1 MFRETLIKP
10 KNYLEERREFYKW
23 YNLNLIK
30 IKSKIKIQKENF
42 SNLDIEQW
50 SINQRK
56 SIKSKDFYSIIA
68 IDTKNTFSREVKTGW
83 SQPMIKEKYNPAGLI
98 VLFRKEINS
107 IPYYLVN
114 CKFEPGNINLVHVSP
129 TIQKTFSN
137 IKFNKNLKDYYYKT
151 YNKYKSERSIVNT
164 LVSEDGGR
172 FYKKQSRNVILDTT
186 NKKIVT
192 IDNTF
197 KWVSFYLLKEIN
209 SKSKIINPHI
219 RSLLSI
225 I

>member
-1 MFRETLIKP
+1 MFKENLIKP
-10 KNYLEERREFYKW
+10 ANYQIEKKEFYKW
-23 YNLNLIK
+23 YNQNLFK
-30 IKSKIKIQKENF
+30 IKSKIEIQKKNF
-42 SNLDIEQW
+42 ASLDFVQW
-50 SINQRK
+50 NVDQRK
-56 SIKSKDFYSIIA
+56 SITSKDFYSIIA
-68 IDTKNTFSREVKTGW
+68 IDTKNSFSREVKRGW

-114 CKFEPGNINLVHVSP
+114 CKFEPGNIKLVHVSP

-137 IKFNKNLKDYYYKT
+137 IKFNKRIKDYYLKT
-151 YNKYKSERSIVNT
+151 YNKYRNERTILNT

-172 FYKKQSRNVILDTT
+172 FYKKQSRNVIIDVT
-186 NKKIVT
+186 NKKIIKV
-192 IDNTF
+192 DYSF

-219 RSLLSI
+219 RSIFSLI
-225 I
+225 